1 MPTKTGGLL
10 PKAPDDA
17 AKEPPEAPE
26 GSRKP
31 QEGLKQALPALPRE
45 KTGGATPLEAKTAVI
60 YGPPGVGK
68 STLASEFP
76 GVLFFDVAG
85 ELSDIEAF
93 KMPVSSWDE
102 FRSSCASLTTETP
115 RSFKV
120 VTIDTADI
128 LGAMCS
134 DAVLGKL
141 GVAHESD
148 LEWGKGWAAVR
159 KEFLLRVAKL
169 AATPDLGLILISHSK
184 DVEIKTRSES
194 YHRQSPSLT
203 GGVRDACLNMADLVL
218 FIDFD
223 EDDPEERVIYTK
235 PSKYHEAKERG
246 THPRLPAQ
254 IKWPIGVS
262 GYELLKGYWS

>member
-1 MPTKTGGLL
+1 MPSKTSGPL
-10 PKAPDDA
+10 PKAPPNTVA
-17 AKEPPEAPE
+17 EPPEAPE
-26 GSRKP
+26 GQGKP
-31 QEGLKQALPALPRE
+31 QERSGRVLPALPTE
-45 KTGGATPLEAKTAVI
+45 KTGGATPLEAKTVVL

-68 STLASEFP
+68 STLANEFP
-76 GVLFFDVAG
+76 DVLFLDVAG

-93 KMPVSSWDE
+93 KMPIPDWDG
-102 FRSSCASLTTETP
+102 FRASCASLIAETP

-141 GVAHESD
+141 GVVHESD

-169 AATPDLGLILISHSK
+169 AATPDLGVILISHSK

-194 YHRQSPSLT
+194 YHRQAPSLT

-246 THPRLPAQ
+246 THPRLPSS
-254 IKWPIGVS
+254 IKWPIGIS
-262 GYELLKGYWS
+262 GYDLLKGFWS